1 MKSFLF
7 LSNSNTLSS
16 RFELILTPQKYY
28 TSRLIFLT
36 NKQYIDYIEILINCS
51 SGLFIGDLLKKHL
64 CLVLTIVCCISTAI
78 GAQLK
83 FNLGPIPYT
92 FQNFGFILAGLLL
105 PLEWAFMSQVL
116 YLILIVIGLPVASG
130 FRGGPYVLVGYTAGY
145 LWMFPIAALLM
156 SILTKLYMGISRK
169 SLDNINLKDYSAL
182 LLLSLVAVM
191 PVYIVGFLV
200 FYIYALMPEFR
211 GLYEW
216 SKLVVNKFLGMSIN
230 NPFIICFIASTLI
243 FIPQD
248 LLMDHTIAIAT
259 AKALYSILKAR
270 GLV

>member
-1 MKSFLF
+1 M
-7 LSNSNTLSS
+7 
-16 RFELILTPQKYY
+16 
-28 TSRLIFLT
+28 
-36 NKQYIDYIEILINCS
+36 
-51 SGLFIGDLLKKHL
+51 
-64 CLVLTIVCCISTAI
+64 VCCISTAI

-105 PLEWAFMSQVL
+105 PPKWAFTSQAL
-116 YLILIVIGLPVASG
+116 CLLLIVIGLPVASG
-130 FRGGPYVLVGYTAGY
+130 FRGGPYVLIGYTAGY

-156 SILTKLYMGISRK
+156 STLTRLYTGTSRR
-169 SLDNINLKDYSAL
+169 SLDTIDLKDYSVL
-182 LLLSLVAVM
+182 LLLSLIAAI

-200 FYIYALMPEFR
+200 FYAYTLMPGFR

-216 SKLVVNKFLGMSIN
+216 SELVVNRFLGMGIN
-230 NPFIICFIASTLI
+230 NPFIICLIASILI

-248 LLMDHTIAIAT
+248 LFMDHAIAIAT